1 MAAMNVSRKAC
12 VVGIGTTETF
22 APVLDRAPVRLQIEA
37 FKAALD
43 DAGLKREDVDGY
55 ASANGSPGGV
65 DFDEFA
71 IQTGCSFQW
80 VVQNW
85 SHGRWTATL
94 VQQATL
100 AIAAGL
106 ADVVAIL
113 QTTTNGKGY
122 GRFLRRLGEG
132 GSKEPFRDVGGG
144 HGEAGPYGLDTPGA
158 ATALVAQ
165 RYMDKYGATSEDLA
179 AVPLAFRKH
188 AQLNPMAIMRGRSL
202 TLEEYLDSPPLVG
215 PFRLFDYCLR
225 DEGATCLILTSPAR
239 ARDLKAKPVFVTGLQ
254 SMNSARDDFVLFS
267 RPGLGV
273 GFAPE
278 FDYAPK
284 RQRVYNMA
292 GVDPQEVDAL
302 YVYDSFSSNLWMVL
316 ERFGFCKPGEAFQ
329 WTRDGRIELGGELP
343 VNTNGGLLSEAHL
356 SGHGH
361 LVEIIRQLRHE
372 AGERQVRDAEI
383 AQWATPWGDSVIF
396 AAH

>member
-1 MAAMNVSRKAC
+1 MAAMNVSRQVCA
-12 VVGIGTTETF
+12 VGIGTSAEF
-22 APVLDRAPVRLQIEA
+22 APVLDKAPIRLQIEA
-37 FKAALD
+37 FKAALA
-43 DAGLKREDVDGY
+43 DAGLTREDVDGY

-71 IQTGCSFQW
+71 IQAGCGFQW

-100 AIAAGL
+100 AICAGL
-106 ADVVAIL
+106 ANCVAIL

-158 ATALVAQ
+158 ATSLVAQ
-165 RYMDKYGATSEDLA
+165 RYGATSEHLA

-188 AQLNPMAIMRGRSL
+188 AQLNPMALMRGRSL
-202 TLEEYLDSPPLVG
+202 TLQEYLDSPPLSG

-225 DEGATCLILTSPAR
+225 NEGATCLILTSAER
-239 ARDLKAKPVFVTGLQ
+239 ARDLKQKPVYVTGLQ

-267 RPGLGV
+267 RPGLGL
-273 GFAPE
+273 GFTPE

-284 RQRVYNMA
+284 RQRVYDMA
-292 GVDPQEVDAL
+292 GIGPEDVDAL
-302 YVYDSFSSNLWMVL
+302 YMYDSFSSNLWMVA
-316 ERFGFCKPGEAFQ
+316 ERFGFCKPGEAFE
-329 WTRDGRIELGGELP
+329 WTSGGRIELGGELP

-361 LVEIIRQLRHE
+361 LMEIVRQLRGE
-372 AGERQVRDAEI
+372 AGQRQVPNAEV
-383 AQWATPWGDSVIF
+383 AQWATPWGDSVVF
-396 AAH
+396 TRS